1 MSAEH
6 RRQLL
11 AFSIVALA
19 AFLLIGNALHNQ
31 FSTRDGQARTPAA
44 VAAIAAGP
52 TISSGKSN
60 VEPGGA
66 ARGTT
71 VIEPA
76 APPAASGTTSVTSS
90 PLRAAPGH
98 SDRARKADRAAQR
111 SQSSAQEQ
119 GTRRSASTGS
129 DDTVT
134 SNARAAGDG
143 KTAHAKKHGTKHGK
157 KHGKKQR
164 KHHRH
169 AR

>member
-31 FSTRDGQARTPAA
+31 FSTGDGQTRTPAA
-44 VAAIAAGP
+44 SAAIAAGP
-52 TISSGKSN
+52 TISSGQSS

-76 APPAASGTTSVTSS
+76 SPRATSGTTSVTSS

-111 SQSSAQEQ
+111 SQSSAQKQ
-119 GTRRSASTGS
+119 ATQRSARTGS
-129 DDTVT
+129 DDTVA

-143 KTAHAKKHGTKHGK
+143 KKAHAKKHGK
-157 KHGKKQR
+157 KHGKKKPR